1 MMTWYAAHIVMQIAV
16 NGRKDVVA
24 WENIVLVQA
33 STVEE
38 AYDKA
43 DEIGREGEGDSNG
56 TLELEGDPARMIY
69 RGTRRL
75 VTLSSPTDNE
85 NNPTDGCEITY
96 LQIKLDSQDA
106 LRDYLEGDGDAR
118 LVE

>member
-1 MMTWYAAHIVMQIAV
+1 MTWYAAHIVMQIAV

-24 WENIVLVQA
+24 WENIILVQA

-56 TLELEGDPARMIY
+56 TLELEGAPARMLY

-75 VTLSSPTDNE
+75 VTISSPTGTEDIPSNE
-85 NNPTDGCEITY
+85 CEVSY
-96 LQIKLDSQDA
+96 LQLKLESEEA
-106 LRDYLEGDGDAR
+106 LQKFMEGDGPAQ